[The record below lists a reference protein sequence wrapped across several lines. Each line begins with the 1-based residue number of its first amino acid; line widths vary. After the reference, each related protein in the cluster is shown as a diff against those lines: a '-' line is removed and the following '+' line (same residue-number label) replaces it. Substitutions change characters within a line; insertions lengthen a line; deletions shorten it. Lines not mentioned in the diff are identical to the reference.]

1 MFYCLVA
8 GSRTFNDYAL
18 LKNKLDAILSNHAPY
33 VTIVSGGAKG
43 ADALAE
49 QYADECG
56 YEKKIFFANWDLYGK
71 RAGYLRNRQ
80 MHEYISQFENRGIV
94 CFWDGKSKGTSQNFQ
109 LAKEF
114 NNQIKIVRFE

>member
-49 QYADECG
+49 QSADECG
-56 YEKKIFFANWDLYGK
+56 YEKKIFFANSDL
-71 RAGYLRNRQ
+71 
-80 MHEYISQFENRGIV
+80 
-94 CFWDGKSKGTSQNFQ
+94 
-109 LAKEF
+109 
-114 NNQIKIVRFE
+114 